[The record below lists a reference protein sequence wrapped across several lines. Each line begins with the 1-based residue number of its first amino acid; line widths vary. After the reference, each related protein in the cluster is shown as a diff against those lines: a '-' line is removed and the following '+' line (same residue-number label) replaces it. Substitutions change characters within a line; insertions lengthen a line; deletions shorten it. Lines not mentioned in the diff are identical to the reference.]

1 MTEKSKDQLRY
12 HVERQL
18 ADKGSL
24 LTFSPMVKARYE
36 EETGTARCRHLVICG
51 LVALALYNVFLISD
65 WRLIRDI
72 SDQALIV
79 RLAVVTPLAL
89 LIVAILLRFGFV
101 DEWIGA
107 DKESLKLGD
116 AVHRSQPQPVRT
128 QRTILRDLESHP

>member
-1 MTEKSKDQLRY
+1 MTEKSKDQLRD

-51 LVALALYNVFLISD
+51 LFALALYNVFLISD

-72 SDQALIV
+72 FDQALIV

-89 LIVAILLRFGFV
+89 LIVAILLRNPSPFV
-101 DEWIGA
+101 
-107 DKESLKLGD
+107 
-116 AVHRSQPQPVRT
+116 R
-128 QRTILRDLESHP
+128 

>member
-1 MTEKSKDQLRY
+1 MTEKSKDQLRD

-65 WRLIRDI
+65 WRLIPD
-72 SDQALIV
+72 
-79 RLAVVTPLAL
+79 
-89 LIVAILLRFGFV
+89 
-101 DEWIGA
+101 IGA
-107 DKESLKLGD
+107 PWESL
-116 AVHRSQPQPVRT
+116 QYYP
-128 QRTILRDLESHP
+128 LRDFWCDGKQMISA